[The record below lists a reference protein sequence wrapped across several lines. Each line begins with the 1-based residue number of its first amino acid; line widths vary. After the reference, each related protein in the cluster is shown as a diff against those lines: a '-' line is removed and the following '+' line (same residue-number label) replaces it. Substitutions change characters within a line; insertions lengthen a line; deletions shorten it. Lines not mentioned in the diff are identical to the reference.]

1 MIKAILFDV
10 DDTLYDLSLP
20 FKETFVEVFPGES
33 IDLEGV
39 FLASRKYSDMIYD
52 RSLKGEISMEEMYIY
67 RLGNAFRDYGK
78 IIDGETALRFQGVYE
93 KKQQAISMT
102 EDMEQLLEALS
113 GKTTLGII
121 TNGPE
126 EHQRNKIR
134 ALAVERW
141 IPMERIWISGDLGVG
156 KPEKGIFT
164 AAQTKLGLKPEEI
177 CYVGDSYGHDMV
189 GAGSV
194 GWKTVWFNH
203 RERRAAGELRPDY
216 EVRTEAEL
224 IGLLMRLPEQ
234 S

>member
-20 FKETFVEVFPGES
+20 FKETFWEIFPGES
-33 IDLEGV
+33 IDLEGA

-78 IIDGETALRFQGVYE
+78 IIDGETALRFQSVYE

-102 EDMEQLLEALS
+102 EDMERLLEALA

-121 TNGPE
+121 TNGPS
-126 EHQRNKIR
+126 EHQRDKIR

-164 AAQTKLGLKPEEI
+164 AAQTKLGLEPEEI